1 MVTSFSI
8 TVHLTINLKNSDL
21 HQEVHMTFD
30 FITWGI
36 WSLGFIILV
45 VWSYI
50 SLKEF
55 VQILR
60 RRKGQ

>member
-1 MVTSFSI
+1 M
-8 TVHLTINLKNSDL
+8 K
-21 HQEVHMTFD
+21 FD

-60 RRKGQ
+60 RRKG